1 MKFIFNKL
9 YFMIHT
15 FKPEYTRT
23 HFAFTNS
30 SFLILSHPS
39 SSFLILP
46 SSQGLHPHPSSS
58 FLILPHPSAS
68 LPHPSPSF
76 PILPH
81 PSPSFLILPHPSSSF
96 PILPH
101 PFLILPHPFFRLFLL
116 ISVYYL
122 QGEGG
127 ERGKMGMGECRE
139 RG

>member
-81 PSPSFLILPHPSSSF
+81 PSPSFLILPHPSSS
-96 PILPH
+96 LPH
-101 PFLILPHPFFRLFLL
+101 PSSSLLQTFSTHLRLLFARR
-116 ISVYYL
+116 
-122 QGEGG
+122 GG
-127 ERGKMGMGECRE
+127 RKRKNGDGRM
-139 RG
+139 